1 MSNKLEQL
9 EFKLKKKLGFR
20 NIQEKVRKNIFL
32 DDISNQVVIWKIV
45 RGCSFTRL
53 WIAQN
58 TFRKNNFL
66 YWKA

>member
-32 DDISNQVVIWKIV
+32 DDISNQVVI
-45 RGCSFTRL
+45 
-53 WIAQN
+53 
-58 TFRKNNFL
+58 
-66 YWKA
+66 